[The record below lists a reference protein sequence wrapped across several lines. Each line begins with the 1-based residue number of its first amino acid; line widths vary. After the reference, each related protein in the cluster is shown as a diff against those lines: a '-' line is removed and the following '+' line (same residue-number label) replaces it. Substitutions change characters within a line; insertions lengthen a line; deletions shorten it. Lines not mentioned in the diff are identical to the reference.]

1 MWTFVNLTGVH
12 FTVEKENL
20 GDILRRFGNAMQRFL
35 AEEYEDAGLAVIEH
49 TKSFVIAPVGSI
61 LEGRFSDYDI
71 DGPATII
78 DFKPQ
83 LYIHGHALCYG
94 GFKSKASFEERW
106 GKALVNAGLLS
117 YNVFT
122 KEKENAIIQHP
133 KAGYERVEGLRYVGI
148 EAVRNPKSSIRYILK
163 YVAKGVE
170 LTDDYLEALKRL
182 KYVRSWGFLYGGE
195 LMKEPSFD
203 LICDD
208 CGGKCYFTLDE
219 SLVIESYGNK
229 SEVLRFRRVPR
240 EATDPT

>member
-1 MWTFVNLTGVH
+1 MWSFVNLTGVR
-12 FTVEKENL
+12 FPVEKENL

-35 AEEYEDAGLAVIEH
+35 SEEYEEAGLAVIEH
-49 TKSFVIAPVGSI
+49 TKSFIVVPIGSV
-61 LEGRFSDYDI
+61 LEGNFSDYQI

-94 GFKSKASFEERW
+94 GFKNKAGFEERW
-106 GKALVNAGLLS
+106 GKALVTAGLLS
-117 YNVFT
+117 YDEFR
-122 KEKENAIIQHP
+122 KEKENAIVKHP

-182 KYVRSWGFLYGGE
+182 KYVRSWGFLYGGA
-195 LMKEPSFD
+195 MKEPSFD
-203 LICDD
+203 LICED

-219 SLVIESYGNK
+219 AIVIESYGNK
-229 SEVLRFRRVPR
+229 SGVLKFRRVPR
-240 EATDPT
+240 EVTVPP